1 MGFWAFSLIITLI
14 VPVLVLIYGLHYG
27 KNGAPQ
33 NIEGHS
39 GFRSRRATKS
49 WDAWVFTHKLAA
61 KIWKITGIIMIPVTV
76 VMMIFAVKF
85 SVEMLT
91 YYSSVVFAIQGFTFV
106 GTVIYVENQIKK
118 NFNDYGVRNPD
129 SIEKEQK
136 EEEKRIAKE
145 SKKSKNT
152 KISKKTGK

>member
-1 MGFWAFSLIITLI
+1 MGFWAFTLVTTLI
-14 VPVLVLIYGLHYG
+14 VPVLVLIYGIHYS
-27 KNGAPQ
+27 KNGAPK

-49 WDAWVFTHKLAA
+49 WDAWVFTHKLAS
-61 KIWKITGIIMIPVTV
+61 KIWKISGIIMIPVTV
-76 VMMIFAVKF
+76 VMMIFAIKF

-91 YYSSVVFAIQGFTFV
+91 FYGSLLFAIQGFVFV

-118 NFNDYGVRNPD
+118 NFNDYGVRNPE

-136 EEEKRIAKE
+136 VEEKKIAKE
-145 SKKSKNT
+145 YKKSKKSRK
-152 KISKKTGK
+152 